1 MHWIEVNQVALRFQH
16 LPAQAPT
23 LILLHEMGGSLESWD
38 LVVARLAGQ
47 FNILRYDTRGAGL
60 SEKVSDSITLDEHV
74 ADLEQLLTALELDG
88 PVAIAGV
95 AVGAAIAIRFAARHQ
110 QRVSHLIALSPACGV
125 AEQAREATL
134 NCAANVRQLGVRA
147 VIPGFL
153 ERTWPPA
160 LRTDSLLFDAFS
172 RRWLSA
178 DPACFAA
185 TLTMLA
191 HMDLHTELKQ
201 LPPRSLLVAG
211 EHDALRP
218 PAEIDRLARFAGHL
232 EALHVA
238 SGHFMPMQ
246 SPLWVSTLLRH
257 YILGCHSGAQ
267 IYREFMDCPEHQI
280 SSSRHA
286 A

>member
-1 MHWIEVNQVALRFQH
+1 
-16 LPAQAPT
+16 
-23 LILLHEMGGSLESWD
+23 LL
-38 LVVARLAGQ
+38 A
-47 FNILRYDTRGAGL
+47 
-60 SEKVSDSITLDEHV
+60 
-74 ADLEQLLTALELDG
+74 ALELDG

-95 AVGAAIAIRFAARHQ
+95 AVGAAIAIRFAARHR

-134 NCAANVRQLGVRA
+134 SCAASVCQLGVRA

-160 LRTDSLLFDAFS
+160 LRSDSLLFDAFS

-191 HMDLHTELKQ
+191 HMDLHSELEQ
-201 LPPRSLLVAG
+201 LPLRSLLVAG
-211 EHDALRP
+211 EH
-218 PAEIDRLARFAGHL
+218 AEIDRLAGFAGHL

-257 YILGCHSGAQ
+257 YILGRDSGAQ

-280 SSSRHA
+280 SPSRHA

>member
-1 MHWIEVNQVALRFQH
+1 MQWIEVNQVALRYQY

-38 LVVARLAGQ
+38 LVVSRLAGQ

-74 ADLEQLLTALELDG
+74 ADLEQLLTALGLDG

-95 AVGAAIAIRFAARHQ
+95 AVGAAIAIRFAARHR

-134 NCAANVRQLGVRA
+134 RCAATVRQLGVRA

-153 ERTWPPA
+153 ERTWPPT
-160 LRTDSLLFDAFS
+160 LRSDSQLFDAFS

-191 HMDLHTELKQ
+191 HMDLHADLAQ
-201 LPPRSLLVAG
+201 LPARSLLLAG

-218 PAEIDRLARFAGHL
+218 PVEIDRLAGFASHL
-232 EALHVA
+232 EPLHIA
-238 SGHFMPMQ
+238 SGHFMPLQ
-246 SPLWVSTLLRH
+246 SPLWISTLLQRYVLEH
-257 YILGCHSGAQ
+257 HSGAQ
-267 IYREFMDCPEHQI
+267 IYREFMERPEHQV
-280 SSSRHA
+280 SPSRHA